1 MNDSPQKPKRRHRK
15 HRSRRHPFRPPRF
28 NLRRFMPRLPRVL
41 RRRRKTS
48 ARRSLWRRVL
58 GVVLWPWYVVQTL
71 AYGGGRALMRAF
83 GWFGAAWQK
92 RKQRHLLQGI
102 PALLAL
108 MLVLVTTLLV
118 HRQGNKLVDKY
129 RDAALESFRGE
140 DFSAA
145 RVYFERLVTLNG
157 GEESS
162 RHDLALTLACLGE
175 ADRAT
180 AVMASLAPLDGT
192 GFGQA
197 HLWLARQILGD
208 PAAGRTESRMQ
219 QAYAHLMR
227 AKRRLP
233 GSPEVDWCIAQ
244 YYVAGRRPEAAVP
257 HLAEAAKQMPE
268 LQFELSLL
276 YASLGQVDLARQ
288 ASYRAHSYFRRR
300 LEIEPNDDDAR
311 LRWASV
317 RMNLGDFDGGVRILS
332 EGLALRPEGP
342 FQRALAAAFV
352 TRYDRLS
359 QQAANAGTPQLEM
372 LRIALKHDPNC
383 REALLRLVEFGEGTD
398 DEQKQARE
406 MLEALLAGGYATP
419 FVHFVLGCRAWKA
432 GETDSALFHLER
444 AYDLDEQL
452 GPVAN
457 NLAWVLAHQE
467 PPGLERALTIIDSVL
482 ECWPDVAQY
491 RDTRG
496 QILVKLERWEDALE
510 DLERALPQMTRDR
523 QLHEALAQIY
533 GKLGQASLAKKHE
546 QLAKNLG
553 SSENR

>member
-192 GFGQA
+192 GFGRA

-208 PAAGRTESRMQ
+208 PAARRTESRMQ
-219 QAYAHLMR
+219 EAYAHLVR
-227 AKRRLP
+227 AKQRLP

-288 ASYRAHSYFRRR
+288 ANHRAHNYFDRR
-300 LEIEPNDDDAR
+300 LKTEPNDDDSR
-311 LRWASV
+311 LRWARV
-317 RMNLGDFDGGVRILS
+317 RMNLDDFDGAVSILS
-332 EGLALRPEGP
+332 EGMVLRPQGP

-372 LRIALKHDPNC
+372 LRIALKYDPNC
-383 REALLRLVEFGEGTD
+383 REAVLRLVEFGEGTD